1 MGSNNRIHCFME
13 DSNQSFSHDVLVL
26 NEKVTQMLENK
37 KPRTGEVSEIVL
49 EAQRHESPINYLR
62 EV

>member
-1 MGSNNRIHCFME
+1 ME